1 MVHFKV
7 EVFQIQER
15 TVVSDIKE
23 WFEKLSDTAQLSKPT
38 LSCWISL
45 FINFCILLS
54 VQILALWLGFELH
67 LTFVRTANNPLTLR
81 YQDVRLHTPKVY
93 DGAYLCKS

>member
-7 EVFQIQER
+7 EVFHIQER

-38 LSCWISL
+38 LSC
-45 FINFCILLS
+45 
-54 VQILALWLGFELH
+54 
-67 LTFVRTANNPLTLR
+67 
-81 YQDVRLHTPKVY
+81 
-93 DGAYLCKS
+93 